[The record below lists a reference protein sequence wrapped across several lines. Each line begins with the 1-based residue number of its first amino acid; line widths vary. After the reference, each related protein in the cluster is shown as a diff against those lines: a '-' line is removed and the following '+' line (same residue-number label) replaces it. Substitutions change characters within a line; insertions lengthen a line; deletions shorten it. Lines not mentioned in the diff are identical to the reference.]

1 LSMTVHQTGDA
12 QPMQITRSFRHRITK
27 QRREKQLQG
36 GGKTPVYISQKKNRK
51 IDAAN
56 LGSPHKPHRQ
66 SPSGVFFFTS
76 RKVGKST
83 SSFGNAQITITIPT
97 KSGARRKRDQGAKQ
111 TAASSRARAPRIPR
125 GSGIPPGTGRS
136 PPRNA
141 TRRPQSTSPMPEPLT
156 RNSRRRR
163 RRRSATRRPLLSLA
177 EAALARA
184 SERRT
189 LQTSPAHAQPAA
201 AGAGARRS

>member
-1 LSMTVHQTGDA
+1 MLNLC
-12 QPMQITRSFRHRITK
+12 RSREASDTESQNSGGRSNYREGENTSLHFAKKK
-27 QRREKQLQG
+27 QKNRRRESSA
-36 GGKTPVYISQKKNRK
+36 TPQTPPTVLPEFFFK
-51 IDAAN
+51 
-56 LGSPHKPHRQ
+56 
-66 SPSGVFFFTS
+66 FFFTA

-125 GSGIPPGTGRS
+125 GSGIPPGTGRF

-156 RNSRRRR
+156 RNSR